1 VRPSDEPATTVSH
14 LTGSQVA
21 FRKERNASAI
31 LAATIAGTLQHPA
44 TGQPMKHNQISEP
57 FSNHLFLPHVP
68 QTVRDSCRAKASTGR
83 RSSLGRPYR
92 FREVRRYRCQ
102 ARRAKT
108 NAATEVSNQSKPEI
122 RAVMVV
128 GRCGPPVWK
137 NAKPEIKAPII
148 VRAHHPRQVTV
159 HRPTSLNVLTNSRPR
174 TQAGFR
180 KVTELALGRAWVT
193 ASTHKHHVITALAV
207 MGPPSGIPWR
217 DRLGGGFPSS
227 SRR

>member
-1 VRPSDEPATTVSH
+1 MLTDQEQSGDGIVSPQRGNGAEILEDH
-14 LTGSQVA
+14 
-21 FRKERNASAI
+21 RNASAI

-44 TGQPMKHNQISEP
+44 TGQPMKQNRLYVI
-57 FSNHLFLPHVP
+57 
-68 QTVRDSCRAKASTGR
+68 RAGR
-83 RSSLGRPYR
+83 RHRQVGSSLGRPYR

-137 NAKPEIKAPII
+137 NAKPEIKAPIV

-180 KVTELALGRAWVT
+180 KA
-193 ASTHKHHVITALAV
+193 
-207 MGPPSGIPWR
+207 PN
-217 DRLGGGFPSS
+217 
-227 SRR
+227 